1 MFLRQQCTCL
11 EMDFGTIKADIEHH
25 VAVLQL
31 AKQAQQLSQSRA
43 AEAKQEKKEREELLD

>member
-1 MFLRQQCTCL
+1 
-11 EMDFGTIKADIEHH
+11 MDFGTIKADIEHH